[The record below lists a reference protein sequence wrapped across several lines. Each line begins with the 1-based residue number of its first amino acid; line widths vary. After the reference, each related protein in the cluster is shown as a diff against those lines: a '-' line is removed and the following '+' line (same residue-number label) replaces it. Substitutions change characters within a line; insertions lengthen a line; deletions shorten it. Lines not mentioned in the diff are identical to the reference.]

1 MRLIIEADDFGL
13 SKSITD
19 GIVDSMWF
27 WVVSQMPLQANLLLL
42 AIII

>member
-19 GIVDSMWF
+19 GIVDPMWF
-27 WVVSQMPLQANLLLL
+27 WVVSRTPLQAYRYLQ
-42 AIII
+42 